1 MKVLQATPYF
11 MSHVGGVET
20 HVLELSRTLVEKGH
34 EVVVLTSNVPKSVE
48 CERLNGIEVHRF
60 PALNI
65 PYVPLMSFLKKKIS
79 SYDADV
85 FHSHCPAPFFS
96 HAFIG
101 VHPHVVTYH
110 CDVHIPRSF
119 MRMPI
124 PRFIGSGL
132 EWAHDRFYAAKIL
145 MDCDEII
152 TTTDSYARTSAALK
166 DMDYRVIPN
175 AIRIEH
181 FNEGRVKRDPIVLF
195 VGRIAASKGLNYLIH
210 AVPKVLEEIPDVRFM
225 IAGEGEEKENLI
237 QLTKECGVEDHVSF
251 MGFIPSEALEDIYQR
266 AGVLVLPSIS
276 RLEAFGIVLLEAMAC
291 ATPVIATRM
300 PGVMD
305 VVDGAGLLVE
315 PASSDSLADAILE
328 ILLDQK
334 RALEM
339 GKRGRR
345 LVEENYTWD
354 TVTNQ
359 IIDLYE
365 ELIR

>member
-11 MSHVGGVET
+11 MPHVGGIQT
-20 HVLELSRTLVEKGH
+20 HVLELSRTLVERGH
-34 EVVVLTSNVPKSVE
+34 EVVVLTSSVPKSVE
-48 CERLNGIEVHRF
+48 RERLNGIEVHRF

-65 PYVPLMSFLKKKIS
+65 PYVPLMPFLKKKIS

-85 FHSHCPAPFFS
+85 FHSHCPPPFFS

-101 VHPHVVTYH
+101 THPHVVTYH
-110 CDVHIPRSF
+110 CDVQIPQSF
-119 MRMPI
+119 MSIRI
-124 PRFIGSGL
+124 PKFISSGL
-132 EWAHDRFYAAKIL
+132 EWVHNRFYAAKIL
-145 MDCDEII
+145 RDCDRII
-152 TTTDSYARTSAALK
+152 TTTDSYAKTSAILK
-166 DMDYRVIPN
+166 NMDYQVIPN

-181 FNEGRVKRDPIVLF
+181 FNEGRAKRDPTVLF
-195 VGRIAASKGLNYLIH
+195 VGRITASKGLNYLVH

-225 IAGEGEEKENLI
+225 IVGEGEEKENLI
-237 QLTKECGVEDHVSF
+237 QLTKECGVENHVSF
-251 MGFIPSEALEDIYQR
+251 MGFIPSESLEEVYQC

-291 ATPVIATRM
+291 ATPVIATRI

-315 PASSDSLADAILE
+315 PANSVSLANAILE
-328 ILLDQK
+328 ILSDQK
-334 RALEM
+334 KAREM

-345 LVEENYTWD
+345 LIEENYTWD

-365 ELIR
+365 EIR